1 MELDSKDI
9 EAIGRS
15 RANRTISQNMK
26 YLMYLS
32 LIVCMAGIYVA
43 YGVNAMYGI
52 GIMVVGVI
60 LLWVYNSAA
69 DKKRK
74 IMVRR
79 LKREYREELDNERS
93 ERA

>member
-1 MELDSKDI
+1 MELDAKDI

-15 RANRTISQNMK
+15 RSNRAIPQNMK
-26 YLMYLS
+26 YLMYVS
-32 LIVCMAGIYVA
+32 LIICLVGIYVA

-60 LLWVYNSAA
+60 LLWVYSSAA

-74 IMVRR
+74 IMVKR
-79 LKREYREELDNERS
+79 LKREYQDELK
-93 ERA
+93 AGKV